1 MKKKLNY
8 NFKILISIV
17 ICLIIYQLIS
27 YFLSK
32 VPFSRHPVDRLIY
45 NLNYSTEFSE
55 YIILGNSITRDVIKR
70 YRANDTKI
78 INLTVDQPSGLIGSY
93 FLLKRYLNKNDLKKK
108 TSHVFI
114 ASTPEFFSNFNI
126 GKALSNEIYLNSIFT
141 NEDEIV
147 LLNKLNIYPKSYS
160 NVEKVKKY
168 FNLKKN
174 VLDPIFAL
182 LKIEKK
188 TILVDGIKFELE
200 NINNLPSI
208 KTFDEITLQ
217 GRYKEKL
224 SLNSEAFYIFNK
236 ICELSQK
243 YNFKL
248 HIILAPTHNSLYE
261 KWTNNGEITN
271 LYNSLASKDFKNCT
285 NFNFIDLNQIRV
297 FPNYA
302 FRDQYHLK
310 INYWSKLYT
319 QMLYDY
325 IENKKN

>member
-1 MKKKLNY
+1 MKKKINS
-8 NFKILISIV
+8 NFKILISIFM
-17 ICLIIYQLIS
+17 CLIIYQLIS

-55 YIILGNSITRDVIKR
+55 YIILGNSITRDVLKR

-78 INLTVDQPSGLIGSY
+78 VNLTVDQPSGLIGSY
-93 FLLKRYLNKNDLKKK
+93 FLLKRYLNKNDLEKK

-114 ASTPEFFSNFNI
+114 AGTAEFFSNFNI
-126 GKALSNEIYLNSIFT
+126 GKSLSNEIYLNSIFT

-147 LLNKLNIYPKSYS
+147 LLNKLNIYPQSYS

-168 FNLKKN
+168 FNFKKN

-182 LKIEKK
+182 LRNKKK
-188 TILVDGIKFELE
+188 TILVEGTKFELE
-200 NINNLPSI
+200 KNNLPSI

-217 GRYKEKL
+217 DRYKEKL

-243 YNFKL
+243 YNFKI

-261 KWTNNGEITN
+261 NWTNNGEISN
-271 LYNSLASKDFKNCT
+271 LYNSFNNKILKNCT
-285 NFNFIDLNQIRV
+285 NFNFLDLNQIRA

-302 FRDQYHLK
+302 F
-310 INYWSKLYT
+310 
-319 QMLYDY
+319 
-325 IENKKN
+325 